1 MAAGSRDA
9 QGVATSDLDRQI
21 LAILEE
27 GDSARAA
34 TVALRALG
42 PEVFGFLCG
51 VVGAQDAEEVFSSFS
66 MRLWRSLATFEGRCS
81 VRTWS
86 YVLARHEIGR
96 HRRGG
101 RRHEVGRLP
110 ISELEDVLAAA
121 RTSTQSALGSE
132 KARSLAKLREDLS
145 VEDRTLLVLRI
156 DRKLAWEDIA
166 LAFAESPETFGEA
179 DRKRESARL
188 RKRFQLVKE
197 KLVVR
202 ARALQGGKGEKQ

>member
-9 QGVATSDLDRQI
+9 RDAANGDLDRQI

-27 GDSARAA
+27 GDSGRAA

-51 VVGAQDAEEVFSSFS
+51 VLGEQDAEEVFSSFS
-66 MRLWRSLATFEGRCS
+66 VHLWHSLATFAGRCS

-96 HRRGG
+96 HRRGA

-110 ISELEDVLAAA
+110 ISELNDVLAAA
-121 RTSTQSALGSE
+121 RTATQSALGSE
-132 KARSLAKLREDLS
+132 KARSLTKLREGLT

-166 LAFAESPETFGEA
+166 LAFAESPETFGVAE
-179 DRKRESARL
+179 RKRESARL

-197 KLVVR
+197 KLIVC
-202 ARALQGGKGEKQ
+202 ARALPGSRHAKK